1 MTHEW
6 FHQIELWEIY
16 PPIIR
21 QPYTVAYFHVLA
33 EFRGL
38 FFLFHFG
45 LRLPHSLLFLR
56 ITFNPYVYTL
66 C

>member
-21 QPYTVAYFHVLA
+21 QPYTVAYFHV
-33 EFRGL
+33 

-45 LRLPHSLLFLR
+45 LRLPHTLLFLR